1 MHKKYLHFR
10 VSVQS
15 ALTSKL
21 SIIIK
26 CLLSEFDVAVPMTS
40 SREAI
45 QNFSWQLIY
54 RAEYVELSAWIKY

>member
-1 MHKKYLHFR
+1 MT
-10 VSVQS
+10 VQS

-54 RAEYVELSAWIKY
+54 RAEYVELSVSIKY